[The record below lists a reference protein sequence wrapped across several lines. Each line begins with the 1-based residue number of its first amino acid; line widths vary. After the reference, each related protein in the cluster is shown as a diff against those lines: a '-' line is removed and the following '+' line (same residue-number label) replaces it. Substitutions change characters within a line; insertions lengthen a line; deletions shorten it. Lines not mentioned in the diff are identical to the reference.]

1 MDGGEAAST
10 RRMIGSCTGGSNCKP
25 ILNPIMMRFRPIA
38 PKPLPGGSVPS
49 SLHSKNNNSSISKGR
64 TKRKYVRVRRY
75 NRKKKTTTR
84 NNNST
89 TEDGELMDHDQT
101 AVTTLQ
107 LLPVIGGGGGSENKT
122 ETGRR
127 MMEKEMRLV
136 SDPKGGVGVELW
148 VTVECVRDACM
159 DLELREG
166 EIGCTDEERIKNL
179 EMDTCPGF
187 VSDGMNRVEWLNKA
201 FKRMVWQRERNNK
214 DSKSKKKKKEEEEG
228 GKGECDCDCDCESPA
243 EVSVWLISKPK
254 LPNMRRVFTCQI
266 KLQFKRGTEMEKDS
280 RVVPCD
286 AWRMDGGGFAWK
298 LDVKAAL
305 TLAPLL
311 QEDFD

>member
-1 MDGGEAAST
+1 MDGGDAAST
-10 RRMIGSCTGGSNCKP
+10 RRLIGSCTGGSNCKP
-25 ILNPIMMRFRPIA
+25 IINPIMMRFRPIA
-38 PKPLPGGSVPS
+38 PKPLPGGSIPS
-49 SLHSKNNNSSISKGR
+49 SLDSKNNNSSISKGR

-84 NNNST
+84 NNHNNST

-148 VTVECVRDACM
+148 VTVECVTDACM

-179 EMDTCPGF
+179 EKDTCPGF

-201 FKRMVWQRERNNK
+201 FKRMVWQRQRNNN
-214 DSKSKKKKKEEEEG
+214 DNKSKMKKEEEG
-228 GKGECDCDCDCESPA
+228 GKGDCEGDCESPA